1 MVIPGTAKPKKLLI
15 FLIVIVFNQC
25 LLLIA
30 SVRNPAMNVNMVM
43 AMDGVAEI
51 SPFSSISNPRIIIR
65 LSIKTI
71 KISIAV
77 LLQQKFILVYLEFDS
92 NKLEKEHSF
101 HSWSITVLIGP
112 YTQPKQLC

>member
-51 SPFSSISNPRIIIR
+51 SPFSSISNPRVIVR
-65 LSIKTI
+65 LITTI
-71 KISIAV
+71 K
-77 LLQQKFILVYLEFDS
+77 F
-92 NKLEKEHSF
+92 
-101 HSWSITVLIGP
+101 
-112 YTQPKQLC
+112 

>member
-15 FLIVIVFNQC
+15 FLIVIVLNQC

-30 SVRNPAMNVNMVM
+30 SVRNPAINVNMVM

-51 SPFSSISNPRIIIR
+51 SPFSSISNPRIIVR
-65 LSIKTI
+65 LITTI

-101 HSWSITVLIGP
+101 HSWSITALIGP

>member
-15 FLIVIVFNQC
+15 FLIVIVLNQC

-30 SVRNPAMNVNMVM
+30 SVRNPAINVNMVM

-51 SPFSSISNPRIIIR
+51 SPFSSISNPRIIVR
-65 LSIKTI
+65 LITTI